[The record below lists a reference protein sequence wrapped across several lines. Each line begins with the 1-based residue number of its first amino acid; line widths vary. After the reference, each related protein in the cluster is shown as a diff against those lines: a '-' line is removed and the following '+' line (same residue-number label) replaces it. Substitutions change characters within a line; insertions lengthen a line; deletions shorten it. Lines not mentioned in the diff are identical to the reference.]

1 MSECKPLLG
10 IILFIKM
17 ITSWIPYSKIP
28 YKIPPEIT
36 NKKKEKW
43 IVTEKI
49 HGANFSVFYDG
60 CEVILLKG
68 REYCRQMKLFINI
81 NDSQIAALS
90 VSNLYGK
97 GSCWMQ

>member
-1 MSECKPLLG
+1 
-10 IILFIKM
+10 M

-60 CEVILLKG
+60 CEVYFAKRTRILSPDEAFYQYQRLTNRCAICIKSLWE
-68 REYCRQMKLFINI
+68 RFLLDAVISIYFQLRY
-81 NDSQIAALS
+81 STS
-90 VSNLYGK
+90 
-97 GSCWMQ
+97 

>member
-1 MSECKPLLG
+1 
-10 IILFIKM
+10 M

-60 CEVILLKG
+60 CEVYFAKRTRILSPDEAFYQYQRLTNRCAVCIKSLWE
-68 REYCRQMKLFINI
+68 RFLL
-81 NDSQIAALS
+81 DA
-90 VSNLYGK
+90 V
-97 GSCWMQ
+97 MQ